1 MGWSAA
7 LHTVVCSWISKCRAF
22 EAWGFNIPS
31 KTFVIVTW
39 LFVLCISLRK
49 SSSHGYHIQVRATAW
64 LQGSGEKSK
73 VSCLLYYLIFIM
85 RHGRRVR
92 PVLPW
97 SLVIFGS
104 ISSLPFS
111 PKVNNPSVKGSSHFF
126 WAFNPCSHFL
136 ALFTPLEE
144 WATLGTAVELGC
156 SIMQQCSFISVHT
169 SSGHSHAFSR
179 LLCGLHFSFFCP
191 QLIPRKK

>member
-1 MGWSAA
+1 MLSIWSM
-7 LHTVVCSWISKCRAF
+7 R
-22 EAWGFNIPS
+22 FNIPS

-39 LFVLCISLRK
+39 LFFLCIGMRK
-49 SSSHGYHIQVRATAW
+49 SSSHGYRIQVRSTAW

-85 RHGRRVR
+85 RHDRRVW

-104 ISSLPFS
+104 ISYDPLLTFLPQS
-111 PKVNNPSVKGSSHFF
+111 KNRSVKGSFHFF
-126 WAFNPCSHFL
+126 WAFNPYSHFL

-156 SIMQQCSFISVHT
+156 SIMQQQFVSLLIHLCSHIIW
-169 SSGHSHAFSR
+169 AFTCI
-179 LLCGLHFSFFCP
+179 LQTALWITLQFFLP
-191 QLIPRKK
+191 SINS